1 MHLINSLKW
10 RYATKT
16 FDPSKKVS
24 VQDLDLL
31 KEAVQLTASSYG
43 LQPYKIL
50 VIENSSLRAQLKPV
64 SWGQSQITDAS
75 HLFVFCNYTSVGQDD
90 VNQYLKLKAD
100 AQSVEFSS
108 MKGYADF
115 IMNKLSEKS
124 QTYQQQWTAKQTYIA
139 LGNLLAACG
148 ELEIDACPIEGF
160 DSSAYDALLQ
170 LNDKGLTSAV
180 VVAIGY
186 RSNTD
191 TNQKQPKV
199 RKPLE
204 LLFETIDG

>member
-24 VQDLDLL
+24 VQKLDLL

-43 LQPYKIL
+43 LQPYKVLI
-50 VIENSSLRAQLKPV
+50 IENPILREKLKPV

-75 HLFVFCNYTSVGQDD
+75 HLFVFCNYISVEADD
-90 VNQYLKLKAD
+90 VNEYMQLKAEV
-100 AQSVEFSS
+100 QSVDVTSL
-108 MKGYADF
+108 KGYGDF
-115 IMNKLSEKS
+115 VINKLSEKTDS
-124 QTYQQQWTAKQTYIA
+124 DQQQWTANQTYIA

-148 ELEIDACPIEGF
+148 ELKIDACPIEGF
-160 DSSAYDALLQ
+160 DSAAYDKLLQ

-180 VVAIGY
+180 VVALGY
-186 RSNTD
+186 RATTD
-191 TNQKQPKV
+191 QNKVKV
-199 RKPLE
+199 RKPISE
-204 LLFETIDG
+204 LFETVF